1 MRGGISLCAQ
11 YGDTD
16 VQMQV
21 LRSLREFYPIK
32 VDEIV
37 LISSVQK
44 VLKEIN
50 IDQVTQAIKVLKDNT
65 WIEETVIKAPFG
77 RTETYRFKITS
88 DGIDHLQSLEERTAK
103 KDVVSARE
111 IELRLVETYD
121 RIKSD
126 MEEMR
131 QAIETGQKTLET
143 DMEEMRKR
151 ITEHDQVIRTYFLRV
166 IETFGVFVSI
176 FAIVVVLI
184 LTIGMSLNLSSSEN
198 YWILLVVVP
207 ISVMLYVVVM
217 LWGIKKFILV

>member
-1 MRGGISLCAQ
+1 MCAH

-44 VLKEIN
+44 VLKEIS
-50 IDQVTQAIKVLKDNT
+50 IDQVTQAIKVLKENT

-77 RTETYRFKITS
+77 KTETYRFKITS
-88 DGIDHLQSLEERTAK
+88 DGIDKLQSLEEKTTK

-111 IELRLVETYD
+111 IELRLIDTYD

-131 QAIETGQKTLET
+131 QGIEIGQKTLET

-151 ITEHDQVIRTYFLRV
+151 IIEHDQVIRTYFLRV

-184 LTIGMSLNLSSSEN
+184 LTIGMSLNLSNAGN
-198 YWILLVVVP
+198 YWILLVAVP

>member
-1 MRGGISLCAQ
+1 M
-11 YGDTD
+11 
-16 VQMQV
+16 
-21 LRSLREFYPIK
+21 
-32 VDEIV
+32 
-37 LISSVQK
+37 
-44 VLKEIN
+44 
-50 IDQVTQAIKVLKDNT
+50 
-65 WIEETVIKAPFG
+65 EEKT
-77 RTETYRFKITS
+77 T
-88 DGIDHLQSLEERTAK
+88 K

-111 IELRLVETYD
+111 IELRLIDTYD

-131 QAIETGQKTLET
+131 QGIEIGQKTLET

-151 ITEHDQVIRTYFLRV
+151 IIEHDQVIRTYFLRV

-184 LTIGMSLNLSSSEN
+184 LTIGMSLNLSNAGN
-198 YWILLVVVP
+198 YWILLVAVP

>member
-1 MRGGISLCAQ
+1 
-11 YGDTD
+11 
-16 VQMQV
+16 MQV

-44 VLKEIN
+44 VLKEIS
-50 IDQVTQAIKVLKDNT
+50 IDQVTLAIKVLKENA

-77 RTETYRFKITS
+77 KTETYRFKITS
-88 DGIDHLQSLEERTAK
+88 EGIDKLQSLEERTTK

-131 QAIETGQKTLET
+131 QGIESGQKTMET
-143 DMEEMRKR
+143 DMEEMRIR
-151 ITEHDQVIRTYFLRV
+151 ITEHDLVIRTYFLRV

-184 LTIGMSLNLSSSEN
+184 LTIGMSLNLSNASN
-198 YWILLVVVP
+198 YWILLIVVP
-207 ISVMLYVVVM
+207 ISVILYVVVM

>member
-1 MRGGISLCAQ
+1 LCAQ

>member
-1 MRGGISLCAQ
+1 LCAQ

-44 VLKEIN
+44 VLKEIS
-50 IDQVTQAIKVLKDNT
+50 IDQVTQAIKVLKDNA

-77 RTETYRFKITS
+77 KTETYRFKITS
-88 DGIDHLQSLEERTAK
+88 DGIDKLQSLEEKTTK

-131 QAIETGQKTLET
+131 QGIETGQKTMET

-151 ITEHDQVIRTYFLRV
+151 ITEHDLVIRTYFLRV

-176 FAIVVVLI
+176 FAIVVILI
-184 LTIGMSLNLSSSEN
+184 LTIGMSLNLSNVSN
-198 YWILLVVVP
+198 YWILLIAVP
-207 ISVMLYVVVM
+207 ISVMMYVVVM

>member
-1 MRGGISLCAQ
+1 MCAQ

-44 VLKEIN
+44 VLKEIS
-50 IDQVTQAIKVLKDNT
+50 IDQVTKAVKLLKENT

-77 RTETYRFKITS
+77 KTETYRFKITS
-88 DGIDHLQSLEERTAK
+88 DGIDHLQSLEEKTAK

-131 QAIETGQKTLET
+131 QGIETGQKTMET

-184 LTIGMSLNLSSSEN
+184 LTIGMSLNLSNANN
-198 YWILLVVVP
+198 YWILLVAVP
-207 ISVMLYVVVM
+207 ICVILYVVVM